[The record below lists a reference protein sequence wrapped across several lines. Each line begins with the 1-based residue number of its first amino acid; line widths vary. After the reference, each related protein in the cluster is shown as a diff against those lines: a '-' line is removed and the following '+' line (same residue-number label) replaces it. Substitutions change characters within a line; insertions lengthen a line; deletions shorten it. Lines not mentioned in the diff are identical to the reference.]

1 MKCSEL
7 LELKKEREASTSAAT
22 AGAWYHFRSAT
33 YKNKT
38 KNFSISY
45 NSTDLSK
52 LLFYFCICQH
62 HQSIQTNHTVHCP
75 ADLTMQL
82 LLVDQCLLLTLT
94 NCSRFTV
101 CHCSRRIYALIKERL
116 STTAC
121 AFEHIRVMRQA
132 LLRIQHVISLV
143 VNL

>member
-1 MKCSEL
+1 MKISTNAYMKCCEL
-7 LELKKEREASTSAAT
+7 LDLKKEREASTSAAT

-62 HQSIQTNHTVHCP
+62 HQSIQTDHTVQ
-75 ADLTMQL
+75 LTSL
-82 LLVDQCLLLTLT
+82 CNCCWSISAYCLLSPMALGL
-94 NCSRFTV
+94 
-101 CHCSRRIYALIKERL
+101 CHCSLGSMHYRRKGFQPLR
-116 STTAC
+116 
-121 AFEHIRVMRQA
+121 A
-132 LLRIQHVISLV
+132 LLSI
-143 VNL
+143 

>member
-1 MKCSEL
+1 MKCCEL
-7 LELKKEREASTSAAT
+7 LDLKKEREASTSAAT

-52 LLFYFCICQH
+52 LLFYFCICQY
-62 HQSIQTNHTVHCP
+62 HQSIQTNHTVQ
-75 ADLTMQL
+75 LTSL
-82 LLVDQCLLLTLT
+82 CNCCWSISAYCLLSPMALRL
-94 NCSRFTV
+94 
-101 CHCSRRIYALIKERL
+101 CHCSRRIHALIKKRL

-121 AFEHIRVMRQA
+121 AEHMRGMRQV
-132 LLRIQHVISLV
+132 LLRIQHVISWL
-143 VNL
+143 